1 MNKNLAAYR
10 IMYVKTIVCCG
21 CDIQEDWIVIEMDG
35 KETTIIELKVFHRRW
50 M

>member
-10 IMYVKTIVCCG
+10 IMYVKTIVVYV

-35 KETTIIELKVFHRRW
+35 KGTRNNNN
-50 M
+50 